1 MLDSIIYSERGWSP
15 DAPLMCEAVKT
26 LISQHKNAEGFFS
39 STVEGLNVNDRRSL
53 QNMSSVKVSVCEY
66 RENIAV
72 LYACK

>member
-1 MLDSIIYSERGWSP
+1 
-15 DAPLMCEAVKT
+15 MCEAVKT
-26 LISQHKNAEGFFS
+26 LISQHKNAKGFFS
-39 STVEGLNVNDRRSL
+39 SMVEGLNVNDRRSL